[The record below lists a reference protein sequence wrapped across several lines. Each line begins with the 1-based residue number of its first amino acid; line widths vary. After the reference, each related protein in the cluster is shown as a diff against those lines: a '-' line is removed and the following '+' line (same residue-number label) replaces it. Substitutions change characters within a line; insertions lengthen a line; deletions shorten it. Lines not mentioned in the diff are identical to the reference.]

1 MDLICRDGGFIG
13 GLVSCLL
20 ASLVFCVCCFLSFVA
35 AGLDLLIFWL
45 LPPSEWSSCMSIIG
59 KKIKKVN

>member
-20 ASLVFCVCCFLSFVA
+20 ASLVFCVCCFLCLLLFVFCCGWF
-35 AGLDLLIFWL
+35 GLVDFLVAPTF
-45 LPPSEWSSCMSIIG
+45 
-59 KKIKKVN
+59 